1 MTAPL
6 VVLGLGFS
14 VAAGFA
20 ADALIPA
27 AALARVAE
35 PLHAMAFHA
44 TSAATLVG
52 LAALALG
59 ALAFRYYG
67 RTAGVDSLRADL
79 PRFYGVLEF
88 RWMDTVYGWYVDR
101 VQRRLSEFLA
111 FLDLLLING
120 VAVRWLGAGVPAV
133 LGYLTGRALHRGQT
147 RLYALSL
154 VAGTLLL
161 AWYFLA
167 R

>member
-1 MTAPL
+1 M
-6 VVLGLGFS
+6 
-14 VAAGFA
+14 
-20 ADALIPA
+20 
-27 AALARVAE
+27 
-35 PLHAMAFHA
+35 
-44 TSAATLVG
+44 
-52 LAALALG
+52 
-59 ALAFRYYG
+59 
-67 RTAGVDSLRADL
+67 
-79 PRFYGVLEF
+79 
-88 RWMDTVYGWYVDR
+88 
-101 VQRRLSEFLA
+101 QRRVTEFLA

-133 LGYLTGRALHRGQT
+133 LGYLSGRTLHRGQT